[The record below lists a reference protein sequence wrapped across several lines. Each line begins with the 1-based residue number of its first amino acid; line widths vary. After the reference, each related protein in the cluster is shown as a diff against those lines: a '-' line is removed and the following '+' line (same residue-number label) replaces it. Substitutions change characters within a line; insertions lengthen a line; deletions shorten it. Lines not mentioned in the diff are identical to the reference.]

1 MIPDTVRDMQASPP
15 LASPSLIP
23 TSGDWSKQR
32 VHFTGIKGT
41 GMTALAEILAA
52 YGAHLSGSDVAERF
66 FTDELLAAIHVVPRV
81 GFAADHVPEDAT
93 MLVYS
98 AAYSA
103 DNPERVAA
111 AHRGIPQFS
120 YTQMLGALS
129 RSARSLAVS
138 GVHGKTSTTALA
150 GTIVRHL
157 NLSATV
163 IVGSA
168 VPSFGGSATL
178 RNGREALIAETC
190 EYRRHFLDFSPAVL
204 LVTSVEADHLDYFRD
219 ADDVADAFVEF
230 GDRLASGGTVIACS
244 DDPGARAVAQR
255 IGERRT
261 DVTVQLYGTSVN
273 GVGNVAIGNP
283 ERGTLPFAV
292 TLSDGAVAAALRV
305 PGRHMALNAAGAI
318 LALQALWPDTPIN
331 HDALRAALAR
341 FRGTRRRSEVL
352 GEWNGVLYVDD
363 YAHHP
368 AAIRTTLAGY
378 RAFWPGRRIVVDF
391 MSHTFSR
398 TAALLDGFAGA
409 FSDAD
414 IVLLNDIYASA
425 RETPIAGISG
435 ERLAA
440 AIAAHHPAVEYHP
453 SFDEAVARARTLLR
467 PGDLFVTM
475 GAGNNNEVGARL
487 VAEHKKGS
495 HDA

>member
-1 MIPDTVRDMQASPP
+1 
-15 LASPSLIP
+15 
-23 TSGDWSKQR
+23 
-32 VHFTGIKGT
+32 
-41 GMTALAEILAA
+41 
-52 YGAHLSGSDVAERF
+52 
-66 FTDELLAAIHVVPRV
+66 
-81 GFAADHVPEDAT
+81 
-93 MLVYS
+93 
-98 AAYSA
+98 
-103 DNPERVAA
+103 
-111 AHRGIPQFS
+111 
-120 YTQMLGALS
+120 
-129 RSARSLAVS
+129 
-138 GVHGKTSTTALA
+138 
-150 GTIVRHL
+150 
-157 NLSATV
+157 
-163 IVGSA
+163 
-168 VPSFGGSATL
+168 
-178 RNGREALIAETC
+178 
-190 EYRRHFLDFSPAVL
+190 
-204 LVTSVEADHLDYFRD
+204 
-219 ADDVADAFVEF
+219 
-230 GDRLASGGTVIACS
+230 VIACS

-273 GVGNVAIGNP
+273 GVGNIAIGNP
-283 ERGTLPFAV
+283 ERGALPFTV
-292 TLSDGAVAAALRV
+292 TLSDGAVAAALHV

-318 LALQALWPDTPIN
+318 LALQALWPGTPID

-352 GEWNGVLYVDD
+352 GEWNDVLYVDD

-391 MSHTFSR
+391 MSHTYSR

-440 AIAAHHPAVEYHP
+440 AIAAQHPAVEYHP
-453 SFDEAVARARTLLR
+453 SFDEAVARARTLLQ

-475 GAGNNNEVGARL
+475 GAGNNSEVGARL
-487 VAEHKKGS
+487 IAEHKKGS